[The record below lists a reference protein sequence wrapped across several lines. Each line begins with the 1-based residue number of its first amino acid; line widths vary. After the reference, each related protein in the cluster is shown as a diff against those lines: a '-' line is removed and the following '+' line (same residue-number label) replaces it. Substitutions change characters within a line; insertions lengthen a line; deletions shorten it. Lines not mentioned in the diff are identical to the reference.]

1 MCRPIIGE
9 VIFHFG
15 GQRALAQLL
24 GVSDAAMSM
33 FVNKDGF
40 PAARAIQI
48 EKMSGG
54 KFKAVD
60 LIRGNRFHKEKFEDA

>member
-1 MCRPIIGE
+1 VCRPIIDE
-9 VIFHFG
+9 VISHFG

-24 GVSDAAMSM
+24 GVSDGAMSM
-33 FVNKDGF
+33 FVNRDGF

-48 EKMSGG
+48 EEMSEG

-60 LIRGNRFHKEKFEDA
+60 LIKGNRFHKEKFENA